1 MHAYG
6 QFAHPLSCNFEC
18 RIWVVF
24 VLRSKTLGVRNVP
37 ISASHDARFSVSF
50 GENRRSEVSFSGA
63 LKVPSQE
70 AQVELVVSA
79 FGVRIAYAAIKH
91 AC

>member
-50 GENRRSEVSFSGA
+50 GETD
-63 LKVPSQE
+63 
-70 AQVELVVSA
+70 AQKLVLQ
-79 FGVRIAYAAIKH
+79 GR
-91 AC
+91 